1 MAPHL
6 ARIIII
12 IGRARGFLA
21 LDYPLRFFGVAAV
34 ALDITWLSVTAS
46 IVLLV
51 FGLSGVVHAL
61 LTRKGRPENY
71 IYVCGIDALVG
82 LTAVVWGIVGGWWY

>member
-1 MAPHL
+1 MAMNNL
-6 ARIIII
+6 
-12 IGRARGFLA
+12 LVK
-21 LDYPLRFFGVAAV
+21 FFYYADMLFMTVFIVAAV

-71 IYVCGIDALVG
+71 IYVCGIDVLVG